1 MEEIYQVYYLVSL
14 TLHGS
19 IYLPGYKPKK
29 SVGWMVYSVDPDQTI
44 PLGLVWSGSILFAQN
59 V

>member
-29 SVGWMVYSVDPDQTI
+29 V
-44 PLGLVWSGSILFAQN
+44 
-59 V
+59 